1 MDVTKLLRRTHRTAT
16 RRAARLERKIFLP
29 LAAVLVLAACSQL
42 PPEYDPVTQVGN
54 AKRTVLG
61 WFGDDEPA
69 PPNVEPPPA
78 QGRPIPNLGT
88 VPPPP
93 LVTAGQREQRQKEL
107 TALQADRAAAAK
119 ADAALRAQTPAAAAV
134 ATQPPAPPVPV
145 ASAPLPSPPAGP
157 QPPTPPAT
165 ESAPAAAAAEMPAEK
180 SLFTPNSLPPEL
192 LNSTPEGA
200 GPAPVIELPAPA
212 DSGAPAASAVL
223 TTSERHGTVSFARDT
238 ASVSAAGRNTLDT
251 AAAAAL
257 ENDGRV
263 RLVPAQSDGSVS
275 APGLIDQRTKALRE
289 ALAGT
294 GLPADRVIIDEAGA
308 HRVDAYDVFVD
319 Y

>member
-1 MDVTKLLRRTHRTAT
+1 M
-16 RRAARLERKIFLP
+16 AAAA
-29 LAAVLVLAACSQL
+29 LAVAACSQL
-42 PPEYDPVTQVGN
+42 PPEYDPITQVGN
-54 AKRTVLG
+54 AKRSVMGL
-61 WFGDDEPA
+61 FGYDEPA

-93 LVTAGQREQRQKEL
+93 FVTVGQRQQRQKEV

-119 ADAALRAQTPAAAAV
+119 ADETLRAQTGAQV
-134 ATQPPAPPVPV
+134 PP
-145 ASAPLPSPPAGP
+145 SAG
-157 QPPTPPAT
+157 
-165 ESAPAAAAAEMPAEK
+165 APAAPTPAPAPAAEPPSTTANAAPP
-180 SLFTPNSLPPEL
+180 SPNSLPPEL

-200 GPAPVIELPAPA
+200 GPAPLIEVPAVPEQ
-212 DSGAPAASAVL
+212 GASAAGGVL
-223 TTSERHGTVSFARDT
+223 TTSERHGTVSFASDT
-238 ASVSAAGRNTLDT
+238 ASIGAAGRNTLDA

-263 RLVPAQSDGSVS
+263 RLVPAPANGPPP
-275 APGLIDQRTKALRE
+275 AAGLADRRTKALRE

-294 GLPADRVIIDEAGA
+294 GLPSDRVTILDSGTRRA
-308 HRVDAYDVFVD
+308 DAYDVFVD